1 MAESLDAFAE
11 ISSIR
16 AELEE
21 QGAILSAIV
30 RSYPEL
36 KDVTVQELKKDP
48 LLKMVYQLVDG
59 QKTQKEI
66 IAEVKLRGLTT
77 TEMSI
82 SRKIEKLRE
91 VLFLIHLVGT
101 RRGSPVYA
109 RSRLGIVL
117 NIPRAVG
124 KLEKLNV
131 K

>member
-21 QGAILSAIV
+21 HGAILSAIV
-30 RSYPEL
+30 RSNPEL
-36 KDVTVQELKKDP
+36 KESILEELKKDSVMK
-48 LLKMVYQLVDG
+48 LVYQLVDG
-59 QKTQKEI
+59 QRTQKEI
-66 IAEVKLRGLTT
+66 ISEVKLRGVNT
-77 TEMSI
+77 TEMTI

-91 VLFLIHLVGT
+91 VIFLIHLVGT
-101 RRGSPVYA
+101 RNGSPVYA

-124 KLEKLNV
+124 KLEKLNA
-131 K
+131 